1 MTAAKKFLFDLDF
14 EVPEQPVVEEE
25 AVEEEI
31 EPEEEIPTFSEE
43 EMAMAR
49 EEGLAEGREAGIK
62 EAAETTERRIQD
74 TLQAMQGRVT
84 ELFQIQ
90 KDANAQTAHDAIRI
104 AAAVTAKA
112 LPDLNR
118 RNALGEV
125 EHLVEQALATV
136 IDQGQMTV
144 HVNPELLESL
154 KERITALVAGSGLE
168 DRVSV
173 AGDAAMPAG
182 DCRIDW
188 GDGGAQR
195 DFAAIT
201 REIDAIFEANLGPAP
216 ASAAPEKPAPE
227 KSDETVVTNAVGE
240 AGNPDEQT
248 AGDG

>member
-14 EVPEQPVVEEE
+14 EIPEVPEVEEVVVEEE
-25 AVEEEI
+25 V

-43 EMAMAR
+43 EMAASR
-49 EEGLAEGREAGIK
+49 EEGRAEGHEAGIR
-62 EAAETTERRIQD
+62 EASEATERRIQD

-90 KDANAQTAHDAIRI
+90 AEENAKTAEDAIRI
-104 AAAVTAKA
+104 AAVVAAKA
-112 LPDLNR
+112 LPDLNL

-125 EHLVEQALATV
+125 EHIVEQALKTV

-144 HVNPELLESL
+144 YVSAELLEGL
-154 KERITALVAGSGLE
+154 NDRIGGLIAGSGLE

-173 AGDAAMPAG
+173 IGDDAIPAG

-188 GDGGAQR
+188 GDGGAAR
-195 DFAAIT
+195 DFAVIT
-201 REIDAIFEANLGPAP
+201 KEIDAIFEANLGPAP
-216 ASAAPEKPAPE
+216 SSVAPKQADGQT
-227 KSDETVVTNAVGE
+227 DETDTTVKTEESGK
-240 AGNPDEQT
+240 PDEQP